1 MRKILF
7 LIALLVASVSY
18 AQTNAGTV
26 RGSKTLAQDTYVYYL
41 GAETDTLGKSDT
53 LDLLLRVTGADVPQ
67 IGIGLYVTKVSGT
80 VTNKFYFQSSMDGV
94 NFTNVDSIQLSDAP
108 DKGMYMKTLTNY
120 NYPYLRIRGCSGA
133 TAQKAYYKV
142 YAINRK

>member
-1 MRKILF
+1 MRKLLF

-18 AQTNAGTV
+18 AQTNVGV
-26 RGSKTLAQDTYVYYL
+26 VSGSKLLAQDTYVYYT
-41 GAETDTLGKSDT
+41 TDTLVENST
-53 LDLLLRVTGADVPQ
+53 LDLLLRVTGSDVPQ

-80 VTNKFYFQSSMDGV
+80 ITNNFILQSSMDGV
-94 NFTNVDSIQLSDAP
+94 NFTNVDTIKLSNAST
-108 DKGMYMKTLTNY
+108 GMNVKLLSNY
-120 NYPYLRIRGCSGA
+120 NYPYLRIHGVSGA

>member
-26 RGSKTLAQDTYVYYL
+26 SGSKTLAQDSYVYYL
-41 GAETDTLGKSDT
+41 GKTTDTLVANDT
-53 LDLLLRVTGADVPQ
+53 LDLLLRVTGSDVPQ

-80 VTNKFYFQSSMDGV
+80 VTNNFILQSSMDGV
-94 NFTNVDSIQLSDAP
+94 NFTDVDTIKLSNADT
-108 DKGMYMKTLTNY
+108 GMNMKALTNY
-120 NYPYLRIRGCSGA
+120 NYPYLRIRGISGA
-133 TAQKAYYKV
+133 TPQKAYYKV

>member
-26 RGSKTLAQDTYVYYL
+26 SGSKTLAQDSYVYYL
-41 GAETDTLGKSDT
+41 GKTTDTLVASDT

-80 VTNKFYFQSSMDGV
+80 VTNNFILQSSMDGV
-94 NFTNVDSIQLSDAP
+94 NFTNVDTIKLSNAST
-108 DKGMYMKTLTNY
+108 GMNMKALTNY
-120 NYPYLRIRGCSGA
+120 NYPYLRIRGVSD
-133 TAQKAYYKV
+133 TTEQKAYYKV

>member
-1 MRKILF
+1 MRKLLF

-18 AQTNAGTV
+18 AQTNVGV
-26 RGSKTLAQDTYVYYL
+26 VSGSKLLAQDTYVYYL
-41 GAETDTLGKSDT
+41 GKTTDTLVENDS
-53 LDLLLRVTGADVPQ
+53 LDLLLRVTGSDVPQ

-80 VTNKFYFQSSMDGV
+80 ITNNFILQSSMDGV
-94 NFTNVDSIQLSDAP
+94 NFTNIDTIKLSDAST
-108 DKGMYMKTLTNY
+108 GMNVKLLSNY
-120 NYPYLRIRGCSGA
+120 NYPYLRIHGVSGA

>member
-7 LIALLVASVSY
+7 SIALLVASVSY

-26 RGSKTLAQDTYVYYL
+26 SGSKTLAQDSYVYYL
-41 GAETDTLGKSDT
+41 GKPTDTLVASDT

-80 VTNKFYFQSSMDGV
+80 VTNNFILQSSMDGV
-94 NFTNVDSIQLSDAP
+94 NFTNVDTIKLSNAST
-108 DKGMYMKTLTNY
+108 GMNVKLLSNY
-120 NYPYLRIRGCSGA
+120 NYPYLRIRGISGA

>member
-26 RGSKTLAQDTYVYYL
+26 SGSKTLAQDSYVYYL
-41 GAETDTLGKSDT
+41 GKTTDTLVANDT
-53 LDLLLRVTGADVPQ
+53 LDLLLRVTGSDVPQ

-80 VTNKFYFQSSMDGV
+80 VTNNFILQSSMDGV
-94 NFTNVDSIQLSDAP
+94 NFTDVDTIKLSNAST
-108 DKGMYMKTLTNY
+108 GMNMKALTNY
-120 NYPYLRIRGCSGA
+120 NYPYLRIRGISGA
-133 TAQKAYYKV
+133 SAQKAYYKV

>member
-26 RGSKTLAQDTYVYYL
+26 SGSKTLAQDSYVYYL
-41 GAETDTLGKSDT
+41 GKTTDTLVANDT
-53 LDLLLRVTGADVPQ
+53 LDLLLRVTGSDVPQ

-80 VTNKFYFQSSMDGV
+80 VTNNFILQSSMDGV
-94 NFTNVDSIQLSDAP
+94 NFTNVDTIQLSNAST
-108 DKGMYMKTLTNY
+108 GMNMKALTNY
-120 NYPYLRIRGCSGA
+120 NYPYLRIRGISGA
-133 TAQKAYYKV
+133 TPQKAYYKV

>member
-1 MRKILF
+1 MRKLLF

-18 AQTNAGTV
+18 AQTNVGV
-26 RGSKTLAQDTYVYYL
+26 VSGSKLLAQDTYVYYL
-41 GAETDTLGKSDT
+41 GKTTDTLVENDE
-53 LDLLLRVTGADVPQ
+53 LDLLLRVTGSDVPQ

-80 VTNKFYFQSSMDGV
+80 VTNNFILQSSMDGV
-94 NFTNVDSIQLSDAP
+94 NFTNIDTIKLSDAST
-108 DKGMYMKTLTNY
+108 GMNVKLLSNY
-120 NYPYLRIRGCSGA
+120 NYPYLRIHGVSGA

>member
-1 MRKILF
+1 MRKLLF

-18 AQTNAGTV
+18 AQTNVGV
-26 RGSKTLAQDTYVYYL
+26 VSGSKPLAQDTYVYYT
-41 GAETDTLGKSDT
+41 TDTLVENST
-53 LDLLLRVTGADVPQ
+53 LDLLLRVTGSDVPQ

-80 VTNKFYFQSSMDGV
+80 ITNNFILQSSMDGV
-94 NFTNVDSIQLSDAP
+94 NFTNIDTIKLSDAST
-108 DKGMYMKTLTNY
+108 GMNVKLLSNY
-120 NYPYLRIRGCSGA
+120 NYPYLRIHGVSGA

>member
-26 RGSKTLAQDTYVYYL
+26 SGSKTLAQDSYVYYL
-41 GAETDTLGKSDT
+41 GAKTDTLVANDT

-67 IGIGLYVTKVSGT
+67 LGLGLYVTKVSGT
-80 VTNKFYFQSSMDGV
+80 VTNNFILQSSMDGV
-94 NFTNVDSIQLSDAP
+94 NFTNVDTIKLSNAST
-108 DKGMYMKTLTNY
+108 GMNMKALTNY
-120 NYPYLRIRGCSGA
+120 NYPYLRIRGISGS
-133 TAQKAYYKV
+133 TDQKAYYKV

>member
-1 MRKILF
+1 MRKLLF

-18 AQTNAGTV
+18 AQTNVGV
-26 RGSKTLAQDTYVYYL
+26 VSGSKLLAQDTYVYYL
-41 GAETDTLGKSDT
+41 GKTTDTLVENST
-53 LDLLLRVTGADVPQ
+53 LDLLLRVTGSDVPQ

-80 VTNKFYFQSSMDGV
+80 ITNNFILQSSMDGV
-94 NFTNVDSIQLSDAP
+94 NFTNIDTIKLSDAST
-108 DKGMYMKTLTNY
+108 GMYVKLLSNY
-120 NYPYLRIRGCSGA
+120 NYPYLRIHGVSGA

>member
-26 RGSKTLAQDTYVYYL
+26 SGAKTLAQDSYVYYL
-41 GAETDTLGKSDT
+41 GKTTDTLVARDT

-67 IGIGLYVTKVSGT
+67 IGIGLYVTRVSGT
-80 VTNKFYFQSSMDGV
+80 VTNNFILQSSMDGI
-94 NFTNVDSIQLSDAP
+94 NFTDVDTIKLSNAST
-108 DKGMYMKTLTNY
+108 GMNMKSLTNY
-120 NYPYLRIRGCSGA
+120 NYPYLRIRGVSD
-133 TAQKAYYKV
+133 TIEQKAYYKV

>member
-26 RGSKTLAQDTYVYYL
+26 SGSKTLAQDSYVYYL
-41 GAETDTLGKSDT
+41 GKTTDTLVANDT
-53 LDLLLRVTGADVPQ
+53 LDLLLRVTGSDVPQ

-80 VTNKFYFQSSMDGV
+80 VTNNFILQSSMDGV
-94 NFTNVDSIQLSDAP
+94 NFTNVDTIQLSNAST
-108 DKGMYMKTLTNY
+108 GMNMKALTNY
-120 NYPYLRIRGCSGA
+120 NYPYLRIRGISGA
-133 TAQKAYYKV
+133 TEQKAYYKV

>member
-18 AQTNAGTV
+18 AQTNVGTV
-26 RGSKTLAQDTYVYYL
+26 SGSKTLAQDSYVYYL
-41 GAETDTLGKSDT
+41 GKTTDTLGASDT
-53 LDLLLRVTGADVPQ
+53 LDLLLRVTGSDVPQ
-67 IGIGLYVTKVSGT
+67 LGLGLYVTKVSGT
-80 VTNKFYFQSSMDGV
+80 VTNNFILQSSMDGV
-94 NFTNVDSIQLSDAP
+94 NFTNVDTIKLSNAST
-108 DKGMYMKTLTNY
+108 GMNMKALTNY
-120 NYPYLRIRGCSGA
+120 NYPYLRIRGISGA

>member
-26 RGSKTLAQDTYVYYL
+26 SGSKTLAQDSYVYYL
-41 GAETDTLGKSDT
+41 GKTTDTLVANDT
-53 LDLLLRVTGADVPQ
+53 LDLLLRVTGSDVPQ

-80 VTNKFYFQSSMDGV
+80 VTNNFILQSSMDGV
-94 NFTNVDSIQLSDAP
+94 NFTNVDTITLSNAST
-108 DKGMYMKTLTNY
+108 GMNMKALTNY
-120 NYPYLRIRGCSGA
+120 NYPYLRIRGISD
-133 TAQKAYYKV
+133 TTTQKAYYKV

>member
-18 AQTNAGTV
+18 AQTNVGV
-26 RGSKTLAQDTYVYYL
+26 VSGSKPLAQDTYVYYL
-41 GAETDTLGKSDT
+41 GAKTDTLVASDT

-80 VTNKFYFQSSMDGV
+80 VTNNFILQSSMDGV
-94 NFTNVDSIQLSDAP
+94 NFTNVDTIKLSNAST
-108 DKGMYMKTLTNY
+108 GMNMKALTNY
-120 NYPYLRIRGCSGA
+120 NYPYLRIRGVSD
-133 TAQKAYYKV
+133 TTEQKAYYKV

>member
-26 RGSKTLAQDTYVYYL
+26 SGSKTLAQDSYVYYL
-41 GAETDTLGKSDT
+41 GKTTDTLVANDT
-53 LDLLLRVTGADVPQ
+53 VDLLLRVTGADVPQ

-80 VTNKFYFQSSMDGV
+80 VTNNFILQSSMDGV
-94 NFTNVDSIQLSDAP
+94 NFTDVDTIQLSNAST
-108 DKGMYMKTLTNY
+108 GMNMKALTNY
-120 NYPYLRIRGCSGA
+120 NYPYLRIRGISGA
-133 TAQKAYYKV
+133 TDQKAYYKV

>member
-1 MRKILF
+1 MRKLLF

-18 AQTNAGTV
+18 AQTNVGV
-26 RGSKTLAQDTYVYYL
+26 VSGSKPLAQDTYVYYT
-41 GAETDTLGKSDT
+41 TDTLVENST
-53 LDLLLRVTGADVPQ
+53 LDLLLRVTGSDVPQ

-80 VTNKFYFQSSMDGV
+80 ITNNFILQSSMDGV
-94 NFTNVDSIQLSDAP
+94 NFTNVDTIKLSNAST
-108 DKGMYMKTLTNY
+108 GMNVKLLSNY
-120 NYPYLRIRGCSGA
+120 NYPYLRIHGVSGA

>member
-18 AQTNAGTV
+18 AQTNVGV
-26 RGSKTLAQDTYVYYL
+26 VSGSKPLAQDTYVYYL
-41 GAETDTLGKSDT
+41 GKTTDTLVANDT

-80 VTNKFYFQSSMDGV
+80 VTNNFILQSSMDGV
-94 NFTNVDSIQLSDAP
+94 NFTNVDTIKLSNAST
-108 DKGMYMKTLTNY
+108 GMNVKLLSNY
-120 NYPYLRIRGCSGA
+120 NYPYLRIRGISGA

>member
-18 AQTNAGTV
+18 AQTNVGV
-26 RGSKTLAQDTYVYYL
+26 VSGSKTLAQDTYVYYL
-41 GAETDTLGKSDT
+41 GKTTDTLVASDT

-67 IGIGLYVTKVSGT
+67 IGIGLYVTKVSGQ
-80 VTNKFYFQSSMDGV
+80 VTNNFILQSSMDGV
-94 NFTNVDSIQLSDAP
+94 NFTNVDTIKLSDAST
-108 DKGMYMKTLTNY
+108 GMNTKALTNY
-120 NYPYLRIRGCSGA
+120 NYPYLRIRGISGA
-133 TAQKAYYKV
+133 TPQKAYYKV

>member
-18 AQTNAGTV
+18 AQTNVGV
-26 RGSKTLAQDTYVYYL
+26 VSGSKPLAQDTYVYYL
-41 GAETDTLGKSDT
+41 GAKTDTLVASDT

-80 VTNKFYFQSSMDGV
+80 VTNNFYLQSSMDGV
-94 NFTNVDSIQLSDAP
+94 NFTNVDTIKLSNVDTVM
-108 DKGMYMKTLTNY
+108 KMKTLTNY
-120 NYPYLRIRGCSGA
+120 NYPYLRIRGISGA
-133 TAQKAYYKV
+133 TDQKAYYKV